1 MIFKKPKFWDQ
12 KKPNIISYI
21 LLPFTLPVVI
31 NNFLLKFKTKDKIK
45 EIKTI
50 CVGNISIGGTGKTP
64 TTIRLYEIFRDLE
77 FDVVTAKKFYP
88 SQIDENIILSKKTN
102 FINAKN
108 RRLIINQATKN
119 QKNIIIF
126 DDGLQD
132 KTISYDLE
140 FVCFDVKNF
149 IGNGLLIPSGPLREK
164 LDSLM
169 KYDGVFLKSE
179 NQIDVEKLNLIKK
192 YNPKIEIFITFLEI
206 NNLLEFDLKKDYL
219 IFSGIGNPE
228 SFKDI
233 LEKNNFNIVEEI
245 IFPDHHDYKNREIED
260 ILKKA
265 KDKSAAIITTE
276 KDYVKI
282 SKEYSHDIKFL
293 SINLKIQNEKKLINF
308 LKSQLYE

>member
-50 CVGNISIGGTGKTP
+50 CVGNISVGGTGKTP